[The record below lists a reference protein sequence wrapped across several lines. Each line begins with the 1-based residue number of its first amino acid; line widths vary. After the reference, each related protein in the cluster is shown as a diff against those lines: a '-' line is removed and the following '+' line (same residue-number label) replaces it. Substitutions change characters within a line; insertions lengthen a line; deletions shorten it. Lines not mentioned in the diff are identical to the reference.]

1 MGFTEP
7 NHRTGRF
14 SIVVRGLSSSMLST
28 AVNAWHSHTRSVERS
43 MERIATGKRINRASD
58 DPAGSMAV
66 DQFNADLASL
76 NKKLDAN
83 RFDQKY
89 AAARDGGNAAISD
102 LLIELRGHIV
112 TAANTGAMSD
122 TERNAIQDQVNSIV
136 DAIDFVSNTYTFNG
150 QRVFGT
156 ALASTLG
163 SATEMVEQQDP
174 NDPTRKILVS
184 KSTSLVSL
192 KSGGALNMVNGDLEK
207 AQQAIDS
214 AIGQNSSER
223 ASIGAKAKDLESQ
236 ERLLQQQ
243 IEGVTGAKSEIE
255 DTDYASE
262 VSNLVKNQVLQQAAA
277 FMMQTAMQQMKQITN
292 LIGMT
297 APKGGINAV
306 A

>member
-1 MGFTEP
+1 
-7 NHRTGRF
+7 
-14 SIVVRGLSSSMLST
+14 MLST

-66 DQFNADLASL
+66 DQFSADLAGL

-112 TAANTGAMSD
+112 TAANTGAMGE
-122 TERNAIQDQVNSIV
+122 TERNAIQAQVNSLV

-150 QRVFGT
+150 QRVFGG
-156 ALASTLG
+156 ALATTLG
-163 SATEMVEQQDP
+163 ASSEMVEQQDP
-174 NDPTRKILVS
+174 NDPTKRVLVN

-192 KSGGALNMVNGDLEK
+192 KSGGALNMINGDLEK
-207 AQQAIDS
+207 AQQVIDS
-214 AIGQNSSER
+214 AIGQNSTER
-223 ASIGAKAKDLESQ
+223 AFIGAQAKDLESQ
-236 ERLLQQQ
+236 ERQIRIQ
-243 IEGVTGAKSEIE
+243 IEGVSGARSQIE

-292 LIGMT
+292 LIGMA
-297 APKGGINAV
+297 APKNGVTMLA
-306 A
+306 